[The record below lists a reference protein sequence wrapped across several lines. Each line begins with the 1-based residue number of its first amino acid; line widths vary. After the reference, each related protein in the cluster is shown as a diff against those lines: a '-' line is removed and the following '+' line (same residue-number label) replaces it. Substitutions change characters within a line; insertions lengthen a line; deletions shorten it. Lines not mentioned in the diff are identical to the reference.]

1 MPASRPK
8 IMYVCQECGYES
20 TRWVGRC
27 SGCNAWNTL
36 VEVIERPTSARQPS
50 GITPNAPVLLAG
62 VSVGEYERLKTGIG
76 ELDRV
81 LGGGIVPGSV
91 SLVGGDPGIGKS
103 TLLLQASAAVATG
116 ASPVLYISGE
126 ESVQQLRMRADRLNI
141 PLDGLLVLNESDVD
155 EVMKHIEKL
164 NPRLVVVDSIQ
175 TCYLPGLS
183 SSAGSITQV
192 RECAIS
198 LLQMAKR
205 TGIPL
210 FLVGHVTKD
219 GTIAGPR
226 VLEHVVDAVLYL
238 EGERFHAYRLLRGAK
253 NRFGSTNEV
262 GVFEMHGEGMVE
274 VTNPSAVFLSERR
287 ADASGSMVTVVME
300 GTRSLLVEVQALTLT
315 TAYGLPRRTANG
327 IDFPRLLLMAAVLG
341 KRAGLPLGNQDIYVN
356 VVGGIKVT
364 EPGADLGIALAIASS
379 FGDQPISPEM
389 VAVGEVGLSGE
400 IRRVSHL
407 ERRLAEAE
415 KLGFRKALV
424 PGSARL
430 EVRQGQLQAIPV
442 ATLKDAVRLVAS

>member
-1 MPASRPK
+1 
-8 IMYVCQECGYES
+8 MYVCQECGYES